1 MRVRRRVRGDAA
13 CAGKG
18 GRRDGLEGLGE
29 GVIIIIMIIAA
40 MAAGV
45 AVRVGG

>member
-1 MRVRRRVRGDAA
+1 MCRRVRRDAA

-29 GVIIIIMIIAA
+29 GVIMIMIIAA

-45 AVRVGG
+45 AVRVVG